1 VQTNFD
7 GLLTIA
13 GAPVGR
19 ELGRFYLQD
28 AVQRQEHGSC
38 IVIVATDAPL
48 DARELN
54 RLAKRASLGL
64 AAVGSPI
71 THGSGD

>member
-7 GLLTIA
+7 GLLTIS

-19 ELGRFYLQD
+19 ELGRFYLKD
-28 AVQRQEHGSC
+28 ALGGQEHGSC

-48 DARELN
+48 DARQLN
-54 RLAKRASLGL
+54 RLAKRA
-64 AAVGSPI
+64 AAG
-71 THGSGD
+71 